1 MIKLH
6 RFNKFAAGMVLLSV
20 ATFAFAAYANHS
32 WGDYHWAR
40 SANPFTLKTGDNVS
54 SAWDAY
60 LNEAIGD
67 WSLSSVLDKE
77 RPR

>member
-40 SANPFTLKTGDNVS
+40 SGTAS
-54 SAWDAY
+54 SAGK
-60 LNEAIGD
+60 LQKTVPL
-67 WSLSSVLDKE
+67 LSGAVFVWHIFCF
-77 RPR
+77 